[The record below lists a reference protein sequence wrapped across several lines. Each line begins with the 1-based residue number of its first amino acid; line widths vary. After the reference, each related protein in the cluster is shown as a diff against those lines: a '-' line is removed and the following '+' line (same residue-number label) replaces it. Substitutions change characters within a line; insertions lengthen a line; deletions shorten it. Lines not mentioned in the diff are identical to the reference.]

1 MIPHVW
7 FALTCPHFNPC
18 ITTSQ
23 IDCVYPV
30 KGPIYCETL
39 PCIIVPP
46 TDGGPFSV
54 SVYPV
59 SRPEAFRR
67 PPGPITLLSSLLSVI
82 ICPLCSLVL
91 HLSFNVNA
99 PVSSDAI
106 VSSARSSLCCTVQ
119 QLHPATSLLYFHS
132 TQRQSNTW
140 ISSNMQFHRLYLFL
154 DPYAP
159 EAFSQLASSKFS
171 VCDLKQLDSAQIK
184 RLK

>member
-7 FALTCPHFNPC
+7 FTVTCPHFNPC

-106 VSSARSSLCCTVQ
+106 VSSARSSLRCTVQ
-119 QLHPATSLLYFHS
+119 QFTSSGRQRVCYIFTRPSASLRGHPYIT
-132 TQRQSNTW
+132 
-140 ISSNMQFHRLYLFL
+140 
-154 DPYAP
+154 
-159 EAFSQLASSKFS
+159 
-171 VCDLKQLDSAQIK
+171 
-184 RLK
+184 